1 MPTSD
6 FLEQKL
12 LETVLNNAAFPTVS
26 TTYVALH
33 TTSPLDDGSGA
44 ECVGTN
50 YVRID
55 TGAFTSMTGIT
66 DGQTENTAEIAFAQA
81 SDATWGTITHIG
93 LWDASTSG
101 NLLYHGA
108 LTSSK
113 TIDTNDTFKIA
124 AGDLIVTLDV
134 P

>member
-6 FLEQKL
+6 WLEQKL
-12 LETVLNNAAFPTVS
+12 LETVLNNAAFPTVA

-33 TTSPLDDGSGA
+33 TTSPLDTGLGA
-44 ECVGTN
+44 ESAGTN
-50 YVRID
+50 YARID
-55 TGAFTSMTGIT
+55 TGTFTSMTGIT

-81 SDATWGTITHIG
+81 SDGTWGTITHIG
-93 LWDASTSG
+93 LWDAVTAG
-101 NLLYHGA
+101 NLIYHGA

-113 TIDTNDTFKIA
+113 IIDANDTFKIA

-134 P
+134 

>member
-6 FLEQKL
+6 FIEQKL
-12 LETVLNNAAFPTVS
+12 LETLLNNAAFPTVS

-50 YVRID
+50 YARID
-55 TGAFTSMTGIT
+55 TGAFTSMTAIT

-81 SDATWGTITHIG
+81 SDGTWGTITHVG
-93 LWDASTSG
+93 LWDAVSGG
-101 NLLYHGA
+101 NLIYHGA

-113 TIDTNDTFKIA
+113 TIDANDTFKIA

-134 P
+134 